1 MRKFWVTLAAL
12 CGAAVLFCGLLAFA
26 ACDPAAEEPSQ
37 AERLQRFIDTVDED
51 TDKFV
56 FAFNAKGKTE
66 KEEYDPL
73 TGTYKPVLDPE
84 TGEPLY
90 EEEEV
95 WLQFCN
101 DGVNGYMELHI
112 GIGDDQREY
121 WKRDGDYLYS
131 FALAESG
138 GGNEPWDPAYGQ
150 ASVEY
155 RPAWRTLKACMTI
168 VTENLLN
175 LSGFWAA
182 FQEAAQAEESGIVFE
197 LPAYGI
203 SEGTVT
209 FSDEG
214 TTIAFSLA
222 ASSASGE
229 GTDSERAAPVGE
241 EEWTGSSSGQTDE
254 AESGAALPVS
264 VTFSFRGLGTN
275 SDVPELAAAGE
286 AFASFT
292 QADLLYAQM
301 EWALGE
307 DSALFDGVL
316 TAAGQQAVSFDAHLH
331 EGEQLQ
337 QLTAGTEGGQG
348 ITAAVRRGEQ
358 FYSVRMYGAVP
369 FVTVGSAQS
378 VADVLITFSFSSFR
392 REYFTLK
399 DGTENVLT
407 LTDTGKAWYNY
418 CDNIEIEFREDGSY
432 FITATGLSVP
442 AFSGSGVDALTL
454 IIADIGETQPI
465 EFPQTITDAVDSYA
479 AQA

>member
-1 MRKFWVTLAAL
+1 M
-12 CGAAVLFCGLLAFA
+12 
-26 ACDPAAEEPSQ
+26 
-37 AERLQRFIDTVDED
+37 
-51 TDKFV
+51 
-56 FAFNAKGKTE
+56 
-66 KEEYDPL
+66 
-73 TGTYKPVLDPE
+73 
-84 TGEPLY
+84 
-90 EEEEV
+90 
-95 WLQFCN
+95 
-101 DGVNGYMELHI
+101 
-112 GIGDDQREY
+112 
-121 WKRDGDYLYS
+121 
-131 FALAESG
+131 
-138 GGNEPWDPAYGQ
+138 
-150 ASVEY
+150 
-155 RPAWRTLKACMTI
+155 
-168 VTENLLN
+168 
-175 LSGFWAA
+175 
-182 FQEAAQAEESGIVFE
+182 FE

-275 SDVPELAAAGE
+275 GDVPELAAAGE

-331 EGEQLQ
+331 EGEQMQ

-348 ITAAVRRGEQ
+348 ITFAAVRRGEQ
-358 FYSVRMYGAVP
+358 FYSVSMYGAVP
-369 FVTVGSAQS
+369 SVTVGSAQS

>member
-1 MRKFWVTLAAL
+1 
-12 CGAAVLFCGLLAFA
+12 
-26 ACDPAAEEPSQ
+26 
-37 AERLQRFIDTVDED
+37 
-51 TDKFV
+51 
-56 FAFNAKGKTE
+56 
-66 KEEYDPL
+66 
-73 TGTYKPVLDPE
+73 
-84 TGEPLY
+84 
-90 EEEEV
+90 
-95 WLQFCN
+95 
-101 DGVNGYMELHI
+101 MELHI

-241 EEWTGSSSGQTDE
+241 EGWTGSSSGQTDE

-264 VTFSFRGLGTN
+264 VTFSFRGLGTD

-316 TAAGQQAVSFDAHLH
+316 TAAGQQAVSFVAHLH

-348 ITAAVRRGEQ
+348 ITFAAVRRGEQ
-358 FYSVRMYGAVP
+358 FYSVSMYGAVP
-369 FVTVGSAQS
+369 SVT
-378 VADVLITFSFSSFR
+378 DVYKRQRHPERLAR
-392 REYFTLK
+392 
-399 DGTENVLT
+399 
-407 LTDTGKAWYNY
+407 
-418 CDNIEIEFREDGSY
+418 
-432 FITATGLSVP
+432 
-442 AFSGSGVDALTL
+442 SGGF
-454 IIADIGETQPI
+454 G
-465 EFPQTITDAVDSYA
+465 AVHG
-479 AQA
+479 